1 MAQRSEWLSSLVAI
15 ILNVMKYTFLSLAS
29 LAVVACCP
37 RQGGGG
43 SDVADQWTDEEI
55 EAKIDELLPQLS
67 LEEKVAMCHAQS
79 KFSSPGVPRLGIP
92 EIWYADGP
100 HGVRAEVNWDDWGY
114 AGWTNDS
121 VTAFPA
127 LTALAAS
134 FNPSLSADYGKAV
147 AEEALYRG
155 KDMMLGPGVEIYR
168 TPLCGRNFEYMGEDP
183 FLASRM
189 VVPYVKAMQEQTVS
203 VCVKHFALNNQEK
216 WRTLVDVH
224 VSERALREIYL
235 PAYEAAVK
243 EGGAW
248 ALMGSYNLYDGQ
260 HCCHNKKLND
270 ILRGEWGFDGCLVT
284 DWGGATNTVE
294 AANNGLDI
302 EMGTY
307 TNGFTESA
315 KFAYDDYYLA
325 KPYIEALKSG
335 AVPMSTLDQ
344 KARNIL
350 RLMFR
355 TTMAKNRPRG
365 CKGNKEHFET
375 ALNVAREGVTLLKNE
390 GGLLPLDPQ
399 AKMTIAVIGENA
411 TRSMLGGGSSEL
423 KGLHEISPLEGVRKA
438 FPNANVVWSM
448 GYGSGPE
455 TYGRVAPSPYNA
467 DSLARAAVEVA
478 AKADVVLYFGGLVKA
493 YEQDMEGGDRVQY
506 GLPFGQD
513 ELIGR
518 LLDVN
523 SKFVAVMI
531 SGNAVA
537 MPWVNRVP
545 AVVQGWYLG
554 SEAGEALA
562 DVISGKVN
570 PSGKLP
576 FSFPVKLEDNA
587 AHSFGQEVVYPGVE
601 SDAYREEY
609 KEGILVGYRWHEAK
623 GVKPLFPFGFGLS
636 YTRFEI
642 SDASL
647 SASELAP
654 DGTLTVRAK
663 VKNVGGRDGKE
674 VVQVYV
680 GKKDSRVERA
690 PKELKGFAKVDVMA
704 GAQGEVSID
713 IPVSSLAFFD
723 EEAHRWEVE
732 KGAYTVFVGNSSDNI
747 ACELPLEVR

>member
-1 MAQRSEWLSSLVAI
+1 
-15 ILNVMKYTFLSLAS
+15 MKYYLLSLTA
-29 LAVVACCP
+29 LAAVACCP
-37 RQGGGG
+37 QNG
-43 SDVADQWTDEEI
+43 SDVQNDQWTDAEI
-55 EAKIDELLPQLS
+55 EAKIDTILPKLT
-67 LEEKVAMCHAQS
+67 LEEKVALCHAQS
-79 KFSSPGVPRLGIP
+79 KFSTPGVARLGIP
-92 EIWYADGP
+92 EFWYSDGP

-134 FNPSLSADYGKAV
+134 FNPDLSAAYGKAV

-183 FLASRM
+183 FLASKM
-189 VVPYVKAMQEQTVS
+189 VVPYIKAMQAQTVS
-203 VCVKHFALNNQEK
+203 CCVKHFALNNQEQ

-224 VSERALREIYL
+224 VSDRALREIYL

-248 ALMGSYNLYDGQ
+248 AIMGSYNLYDGQ

-270 ILRGEWGFDGCLVT
+270 ILRGEWGFDGCVVT

-325 KPYIEALKSG
+325 KPYLKALKDG
-335 AVPMSTLDQ
+335 TVPMSTIDQ

-355 TTMAKNRPRG
+355 TTMAKHRPAG
-365 CKGNKEHFET
+365 CKGSKEHFET
-375 ALNVAREGVTLLKNE
+375 ALNVAREGITLLKNE
-390 GGLLPLDPQ
+390 GNILPLDPNTT
-399 AKMTIAVIGENA
+399 KTIAVIGENA

-423 KGLHEISPLEGVRKA
+423 KGLFEISPLEGIRKA
-438 FPNANVVWSM
+438 FPKANVVWSM

-467 DSLARAAVEVA
+467 DSLFKEAVKVA
-478 AKADVVLYFGGLVKA
+478 EKADLVIYVGGLVKA
-493 YEQDMEGGDRVQY
+493 YEQDMEGGDRVDF

-513 ELIGR
+513 KLINS

-523 SKFVAVMI
+523 KNFIGVMI
-531 SGNAVA
+531 SGNAAA
-537 MPWVNRVP
+537 MPWIDRVP
-545 AVVQGWYLG
+545 ALIQGWYLG

-576 FSFPVKLEDNA
+576 FSFPVRLEDNA
-587 AHSFGQEVVYPGVE
+587 AHSFGEAVVYPGVE
-601 SDAYREEY
+601 SDSYREEY
-609 KEGILVGYRWHEAK
+609 KEGIFVGYRWHEAK
-623 GVKPLFPFGFGLS
+623 GIKPLFPFGFGLS
-636 YTRFEI
+636 YTTFEI
-642 SDASL
+642 SDAKIASNSL
-647 SASELAP
+647 SEDAELKVSA
-654 DGTLTVRAK
+654 T
-663 VKNVGGRDGKE
+663 VKNTGSRDGKE
-674 VVQVYV
+674 VVEVYV

-690 PKELKGFAKVDVMA
+690 PKELKGFSKVEVPV
-704 GAQGEVSID
+704 GAQKQVSIS
-713 IPVSSLAFFD
+713 IPVKSLAFFD
-723 EEAHRWEVE
+723 EAAQKWEVE
-732 KGAYTVFVGNSSDNI
+732 KGDYVLYVGNSSDNI
-747 ACELPLEVR
+747 SSEIAFSVK

>member
-1 MAQRSEWLSSLVAI
+1 MRYSL
-15 ILNVMKYTFLSLAS
+15 LSLTA
-29 LAVVACCP
+29 LAAVACCP
-37 RQGGGG
+37 QNG
-43 SDVADQWTDEEI
+43 SDVQNDQWTDAEI
-55 EAKIDELLPQLS
+55 EAKIDTILPKLT
-67 LEEKVAMCHAQS
+67 LEEKVALCHAQS
-79 KFSSPGVPRLGIP
+79 KFSTPGVARLGIP
-92 EIWYADGP
+92 ELWYSDGP

-134 FNPSLSADYGKAV
+134 FNPDLSAAYGKAV

-183 FLASRM
+183 FLASKM
-189 VVPYVKAMQEQTVS
+189 VVPYIKAMQAQTVS
-203 VCVKHFALNNQEK
+203 CCVKHFALNNQEQ

-224 VSERALREIYL
+224 VSDRALREIYL

-248 ALMGSYNLYDGQ
+248 AIMGSYNLYDGQ

-270 ILRGEWGFDGCLVT
+270 ILRGEWGFDGCVVT

-325 KPYIEALKSG
+325 KPYLKALKDG
-335 AVPMSTLDQ
+335 TVPMSTIDQ

-355 TTMAKNRPRG
+355 TTMAKHRPAG
-365 CKGNKEHFET
+365 CKGSKEHFET
-375 ALNVAREGVTLLKNE
+375 ALNVAREGITLLKNE
-390 GGLLPLDPQ
+390 GNILPLDPNTT
-399 AKMTIAVIGENA
+399 KTIAVIGENA

-423 KGLHEISPLEGVRKA
+423 KGLFEISPLEGIRKA

-455 TYGRVAPSPYNA
+455 AYGRVAPSPYNA
-467 DSLARAAVEVA
+467 DSLFKEAVKVA
-478 AKADVVLYFGGLVKA
+478 QKADLVIYVGGLAKAYQ
-493 YEQDMEGGDRVQY
+493 QDMEGGDRLEFS
-506 GLPFGQD
+506 LPFGQD
-513 ELIGR
+513 KLINSI
-518 LLDVN
+518 LDVN
-523 SKFVAVMI
+523 KNFIAVML
-531 SGNAVA
+531 SGNAAA
-537 MPWVNRVP
+537 MPWIDRVP
-545 AVVQGWYLG
+545 ALIQGWYLG

-576 FSFPVKLEDNA
+576 FSFPVRLEDNA
-587 AHSFGQEVVYPGVE
+587 AHSFGEAVVYPGVE
-601 SDAYREEY
+601 SDSYREEY
-609 KEGILVGYRWHEAK
+609 KEGIFVGYRWHEAK
-623 GVKPLFPFGFGLS
+623 GIKPLFPFGFGLS
-636 YTRFEI
+636 YTTFEI
-642 SDASL
+642 ADAKIASNSL
-647 SASELAP
+647 SEDAELKVSA
-654 DGTLTVRAK
+654 T
-663 VKNVGGRDGKE
+663 VKNTGSRDGKE
-674 VVQVYV
+674 VVEVYV

-690 PKELKGFAKVDVMA
+690 PKELKGFTKVEVPV
-704 GAQGEVSID
+704 GAQKQVSIS
-713 IPVSSLAFFD
+713 IPVKSLAFFD
-723 EEAHRWEVE
+723 ETAQKWEVE
-732 KGAYTVFVGNSSDNI
+732 KGDYVLYVGNSSDNI
-747 ACELPLEVR
+747 TSEIAFSVK

>member
-1 MAQRSEWLSSLVAI
+1 MRYSL
-15 ILNVMKYTFLSLAS
+15 LSLTA
-29 LAVVACCP
+29 LAAVACCP
-37 RQGGGG
+37 QNG
-43 SDVADQWTDEEI
+43 SDVQNDQWTDAEI
-55 EAKIDELLPQLS
+55 EAKIDTILPKLT
-67 LEEKVAMCHAQS
+67 LEEKVALCHAQS
-79 KFSSPGVPRLGIP
+79 KFSTPGVARLGIP
-92 EIWYADGP
+92 ELWYSDGP

-134 FNPSLSADYGKAV
+134 FNPDLSAAYGKAV

-183 FLASRM
+183 FLASKM
-189 VVPYVKAMQEQTVS
+189 VVPYIKAMQAQTVS
-203 VCVKHFALNNQEK
+203 CCVKHFALNNQEQ

-224 VSERALREIYL
+224 VSDRALREIYL

-248 ALMGSYNLYDGQ
+248 AIMGSYNLYDGQ

-270 ILRGEWGFDGCLVT
+270 ILRGEWGFDGCVVT

-325 KPYIEALKSG
+325 KPYLKALKDG
-335 AVPMSTLDQ
+335 TVPMSTIDQ

-355 TTMAKNRPRG
+355 TTMAKHRPAG
-365 CKGNKEHFET
+365 CKGSKEHFET
-375 ALNVAREGVTLLKNE
+375 ALNVAREGITLLKNE
-390 GGLLPLDPQ
+390 GNILPLDPNTT
-399 AKMTIAVIGENA
+399 KTIAVIGENA

-423 KGLHEISPLEGVRKA
+423 KGLFEISPLEGIRKA

-455 TYGRVAPSPYNA
+455 AYGRVAPSPYNA
-467 DSLARAAVEVA
+467 DSLFKESVKVA
-478 AKADVVLYFGGLVKA
+478 QKADLVIYVGGLAKAYQ
-493 YEQDMEGGDRVQY
+493 QDMEGGDRLEFS
-506 GLPFGQD
+506 LPFGQD
-513 ELIGR
+513 KLINSI
-518 LLDVN
+518 LDVN
-523 SKFVAVMI
+523 KNFIAVML
-531 SGNAVA
+531 SGNAAA
-537 MPWVNRVP
+537 MPWIDRVP
-545 AVVQGWYLG
+545 ALIQGWYLG

-576 FSFPVKLEDNA
+576 FSFPVRLEDNA
-587 AHSFGQEVVYPGVE
+587 AHSFGEAVVYPGVE
-601 SDAYREEY
+601 SDSYREEY
-609 KEGILVGYRWHEAK
+609 KEGIFVGYRWHEAK
-623 GVKPLFPFGFGLS
+623 GIKPLFPFGFGLS
-636 YTRFEI
+636 YTTFEI
-642 SDASL
+642 ADAKIASNSL
-647 SASELAP
+647 SEDAELKVSA
-654 DGTLTVRAK
+654 T
-663 VKNVGGRDGKE
+663 VKNTGSRDGKE
-674 VVQVYV
+674 VVEIYV

-690 PKELKGFAKVDVMA
+690 PKELKGFAKVEVPV
-704 GAQGEVSID
+704 GAQKQVSIS
-713 IPVSSLAFFD
+713 IPVKSLAFFD
-723 EEAHRWEVE
+723 ETAQKWEVE
-732 KGAYTVFVGNSSDNI
+732 KGDYVLHVGNSSDNI
-747 ACELPLEVR
+747 TSEIAFSVK

>member
-1 MAQRSEWLSSLVAI
+1 MRYSL
-15 ILNVMKYTFLSLAS
+15 LSLTA
-29 LAVVACCP
+29 LAAVACCP
-37 RQGGGG
+37 QNG
-43 SDVADQWTDEEI
+43 SDVQNDQWTDAEI
-55 EAKIDELLPQLS
+55 EAKIDTILPKLT
-67 LEEKVAMCHAQS
+67 LEEKVALCHAQS
-79 KFSSPGVPRLGIP
+79 KFSTPGVARLGIP
-92 EIWYADGP
+92 ELWYSDGP

-134 FNPSLSADYGKAV
+134 FNPDLSAAYGKAV

-183 FLASRM
+183 FLASKM
-189 VVPYVKAMQEQTVS
+189 VVPYIKAMQAQTVS
-203 VCVKHFALNNQEK
+203 CCVKHFALNNQEQ

-224 VSERALREIYL
+224 VSDRALREIYL

-248 ALMGSYNLYDGQ
+248 AIMGSYNLYDGQ

-270 ILRGEWGFDGCLVT
+270 ILRGEWGFDGCVVT

-325 KPYIEALKSG
+325 KPYLKALKDG
-335 AVPMSTLDQ
+335 TVPMSTIDQ

-355 TTMAKNRPRG
+355 TTMAKHRPAG
-365 CKGNKEHFET
+365 CKGSKEHFET
-375 ALNVAREGVTLLKNE
+375 ALNVAREGITLLKNE
-390 GGLLPLDPQ
+390 GNILPLDPNTT
-399 AKMTIAVIGENA
+399 KTIAVIGENA

-423 KGLHEISPLEGVRKA
+423 KGLFEISPLEGIRKA

-455 TYGRVAPSPYNA
+455 AYGRVAPSPYNA
-467 DSLARAAVEVA
+467 DSLFKEAVKVA
-478 AKADVVLYFGGLVKA
+478 QKVDLVIYVGGLAKAYQ
-493 YEQDMEGGDRVQY
+493 QDMEGGDRLEFS
-506 GLPFGQD
+506 LPFGQD
-513 ELIGR
+513 KLINSI
-518 LLDVN
+518 LDVN
-523 SKFVAVMI
+523 KNFIAVML
-531 SGNAVA
+531 SGNAAA
-537 MPWVNRVP
+537 MPWIDRVP
-545 AVVQGWYLG
+545 ALIQGWYLG

-576 FSFPVKLEDNA
+576 FSFPVRLEDNA
-587 AHSFGQEVVYPGVE
+587 AHSFGEAVVYPGVE
-601 SDAYREEY
+601 SDSYREEY
-609 KEGILVGYRWHEAK
+609 KEGIFVGYRWHEAK
-623 GVKPLFPFGFGLS
+623 GIKPLFPFGFGLS
-636 YTRFEI
+636 YTTFEI
-642 SDASL
+642 ADAKIASNSL
-647 SASELAP
+647 SEDAELKVSA
-654 DGTLTVRAK
+654 T
-663 VKNVGGRDGKE
+663 VKNTGSRDGKE
-674 VVQVYV
+674 VVEVYV

-690 PKELKGFAKVDVMA
+690 PKELKGFAKVEVPV
-704 GAQGEVSID
+704 GAQKQVSIS
-713 IPVSSLAFFD
+713 IPVKSLAFFD
-723 EEAHRWEVE
+723 ETAQKWEVE
-732 KGAYTVFVGNSSDNI
+732 KGDYVLYVGNSSDNI
-747 ACELPLEVR
+747 TSEIAFSVK

>member
-1 MAQRSEWLSSLVAI
+1 MRYSL
-15 ILNVMKYTFLSLAS
+15 LSLTA
-29 LAVVACCP
+29 LAAVACCP
-37 RQGGGG
+37 QNG
-43 SDVADQWTDEEI
+43 SDVQNDQWTDAEI
-55 EAKIDELLPQLS
+55 EAKIDTILPKLT
-67 LEEKVAMCHAQS
+67 LEEKVALCHAQS
-79 KFSSPGVPRLGIP
+79 KFSTPGVARLGIP
-92 EIWYADGP
+92 ELWYSDGP

-134 FNPSLSADYGKAV
+134 FNPDLSAAYGKAV

-183 FLASRM
+183 FLASKM
-189 VVPYVKAMQEQTVS
+189 VVPYIKAMQAQTVS
-203 VCVKHFALNNQEK
+203 CCVKHFALNNQEQ

-224 VSERALREIYL
+224 VSDRALREIYL

-248 ALMGSYNLYDGQ
+248 AIMGSYNLYDGQ

-270 ILRGEWGFDGCLVT
+270 ILRGEWGFDGCVVT

-325 KPYIEALKSG
+325 KPYLKALKEG
-335 AVPMSTLDQ
+335 IVPMSTIDQ

-355 TTMAKNRPRG
+355 TTMAKHRPAG
-365 CKGNKEHFET
+365 CKGSKEHFET

-390 GGLLPLDPQ
+390 GNILPLDPTTT
-399 AKMTIAVIGENA
+399 KTIAVIGENA

-423 KGLHEISPLEGVRKA
+423 KGLFEISPLEGIRKA
-438 FPNANVVWSM
+438 FPKANVVWSM

-467 DSLARAAVEVA
+467 DSLFKEAVKVA
-478 AKADVVLYFGGLVKA
+478 EKADIVIYFGGLVKA
-493 YEQDMEGGDRVQY
+493 YEQDMESGDRVEF

-513 ELIGR
+513 KLINSI
-518 LLDVN
+518 LDVN
-523 SKFVAVMI
+523 KNFVGVMI
-531 SGNAVA
+531 SGNAAA
-537 MPWVNRVP
+537 MPWIDRVP
-545 AVVQGWYLG
+545 ALIQGWYLG

-576 FSFPVKLEDNA
+576 FSFPVRLEDNA
-587 AHSFGQEVVYPGVE
+587 AHSFGEAVVYPGVE
-601 SDAYREEY
+601 SDSYREEY
-609 KEGILVGYRWHEAK
+609 KEGIFVGYRWHEAK
-623 GVKPLFPFGFGLS
+623 GIKPLFPFGFGLS
-636 YTRFEI
+636 YTTFEI
-642 SDASL
+642 SDAKIASNSL
-647 SASELAP
+647 SEDAELKVSA
-654 DGTLTVRAK
+654 T
-663 VKNVGGRDGKE
+663 VKNTGSRDGKE
-674 VVQVYV
+674 VVEVYV
-680 GKKDSRVERA
+680 GKKGSRVERA
-690 PKELKGFAKVDVMA
+690 PKELKGFSKVEVPA
-704 GAQGEVSID
+704 GAQKQVSIS
-713 IPVSSLAFFD
+713 IPVKSLAFFD
-723 EEAHRWEVE
+723 EAAQNWEVE
-732 KGAYTVFVGNSSDNI
+732 KGDYVLYVGNSSDNI
-747 ACELPLEVR
+747 SSEIAFSVK

>member
-1 MAQRSEWLSSLVAI
+1 MRYSL
-15 ILNVMKYTFLSLAS
+15 LSLTA
-29 LAVVACCP
+29 LAAVACCP
-37 RQGGGG
+37 QNG
-43 SDVADQWTDEEI
+43 SDVQNDQWTDAEI
-55 EAKIDELLPQLS
+55 EAKIDTILPKLT
-67 LEEKVAMCHAQS
+67 LEEKVALCHAQS
-79 KFSSPGVPRLGIP
+79 KFSTPGVARLGIP
-92 EIWYADGP
+92 ELWYSDGP

-134 FNPSLSADYGKAV
+134 FNPELSAAYGKAV

-183 FLASRM
+183 FLASKM
-189 VVPYVKAMQEQTVS
+189 VVPYIKAMQAQTVS
-203 VCVKHFALNNQEK
+203 CCVKHFALNNQEQ

-224 VSERALREIYL
+224 VSDRALREIYL

-248 ALMGSYNLYDGQ
+248 AIMGSYNLYDGQ

-270 ILRGEWGFDGCLVT
+270 ILRGEWGFDGCVVT

-325 KPYIEALKSG
+325 KPYLKALKDG
-335 AVPMSTLDQ
+335 TVPMSTIDQ

-355 TTMAKNRPRG
+355 TTMAKHRPAG
-365 CKGNKEHFET
+365 CKGSKEHFET
-375 ALNVAREGVTLLKNE
+375 ALNVAREGITLLKNE
-390 GGLLPLDPQ
+390 GNILPLDPNTT
-399 AKMTIAVIGENA
+399 KTIAVIGENA

-423 KGLHEISPLEGVRKA
+423 KGLFEISPLEGIRKA
-438 FPNANVVWSM
+438 FPKANVVWSM

-467 DSLARAAVEVA
+467 DSLFKEAVKVA
-478 AKADVVLYFGGLVKA
+478 EKADLVIYVGGLVKA
-493 YEQDMEGGDRVQY
+493 YEQDMEGGDRVGF

-513 ELIGR
+513 KLINSI
-518 LLDVN
+518 LDVN
-523 SKFVAVMI
+523 KNFIGVMI
-531 SGNAVA
+531 SGNAAA
-537 MPWVNRVP
+537 MPWIDRVP
-545 AVVQGWYLG
+545 ALIQGWYLG

-576 FSFPVKLEDNA
+576 FSFPVRLEDNA
-587 AHSFGQEVVYPGVE
+587 AHSFSEAVVYPGVE
-601 SDAYREEY
+601 SDSYREEY
-609 KEGILVGYRWHEAK
+609 KEGIFVGYRWHEAK
-623 GVKPLFPFGFGLS
+623 GIKPLFPFGFGLS
-636 YTRFEI
+636 YTTFEI
-642 SDASL
+642 SDAKVASNSL
-647 SASELAP
+647 SEDAELKLSA
-654 DGTLTVRAK
+654 T
-663 VKNVGGRDGKE
+663 VKNTGSRDGKE
-674 VVQVYV
+674 VVEVYV

-690 PKELKGFAKVDVMA
+690 PKELKGFSKVEVPA
-704 GAQGEVSID
+704 GAQKQVSIS
-713 IPVSSLAFFD
+713 IPVKSLAFFD
-723 EEAHRWEVE
+723 EAAQNWEVE
-732 KGAYTVFVGNSSDNI
+732 KGDYVLYVGNSSDNI
-747 ACELPLEVR
+747 SSEIAFSVK

>member
-1 MAQRSEWLSSLVAI
+1 MRYSL
-15 ILNVMKYTFLSLAS
+15 LSLTA
-29 LAVVACCP
+29 LAAVACCP
-37 RQGGGG
+37 QNG
-43 SDVADQWTDEEI
+43 SDVRNYQWTDAEI
-55 EAKIDELLPQLS
+55 EAKIDTILPKLT
-67 LEEKVAMCHAQS
+67 LEEKVALCHAQS
-79 KFSSPGVPRLGIP
+79 KFSTPGVARLGIP
-92 EIWYADGP
+92 ELWYSDGP

-134 FNPSLSADYGKAV
+134 FNPELSAAYGKAV

-183 FLASRM
+183 FLASKM
-189 VVPYVKAMQEQTVS
+189 VVPYIKAMQAQTVS
-203 VCVKHFALNNQEK
+203 CCVKHFALNNQEQ

-224 VSERALREIYL
+224 VSDRALREIYL

-248 ALMGSYNLYDGQ
+248 AIMGSYNLYDGQ

-270 ILRGEWGFDGCLVT
+270 ILRGEWGFDGCVVT

-325 KPYIEALKSG
+325 KPYLKALKDG
-335 AVPMSTLDQ
+335 TVPMSTIDQ

-355 TTMAKNRPRG
+355 TTMAKHRPAG
-365 CKGNKEHFET
+365 CKGSKEHFET
-375 ALNVAREGVTLLKNE
+375 ALNVAREGITLLKNE
-390 GGLLPLDPQ
+390 GNILPLDPNTT
-399 AKMTIAVIGENA
+399 KTIAVIGENA

-423 KGLHEISPLEGVRKA
+423 KGLFEISPLEGIRNA
-438 FPNANVVWSM
+438 FPKANVVWSM

-467 DSLARAAVEVA
+467 DSLFKEAVKVA
-478 AKADVVLYFGGLVKA
+478 EKADLVIYVGGLVKA
-493 YEQDMEGGDRVQY
+493 YEQDMEGGDRVEF

-513 ELIGR
+513 KLINSI
-518 LLDVN
+518 LDVN
-523 SKFVAVMI
+523 KNFIGVMI
-531 SGNAVA
+531 SGNAAA
-537 MPWVNRVP
+537 MPWIDRVP
-545 AVVQGWYLG
+545 ALIQGWYLG

-576 FSFPVKLEDNA
+576 FSFPVRLEDNA
-587 AHSFGQEVVYPGVE
+587 AHSFGEAVVYPGVE
-601 SDAYREEY
+601 SDSYCEEY
-609 KEGILVGYRWHEAK
+609 KEGIFVGYRWHEAK
-623 GVKPLFPFGFGLS
+623 GIKPLFPFGFGLS
-636 YTRFEI
+636 YTTFEI
-642 SDASL
+642 SDAKIASNSL
-647 SASELAP
+647 SEDAELKLSA
-654 DGTLTVRAK
+654 T
-663 VKNVGGRDGKE
+663 VKNTGSRDGKE
-674 VVQVYV
+674 VVEVYV

-690 PKELKGFAKVDVMA
+690 PKELKGFSKVEVPA
-704 GAQGEVSID
+704 GAQKQVSIS
-713 IPVSSLAFFD
+713 IPVKSLAFFD
-723 EEAHRWEVE
+723 EAAQNWEVE
-732 KGAYTVFVGNSSDNI
+732 KGDYILYVGNSSDNI
-747 ACELPLEVR
+747 SSEIAFSVK